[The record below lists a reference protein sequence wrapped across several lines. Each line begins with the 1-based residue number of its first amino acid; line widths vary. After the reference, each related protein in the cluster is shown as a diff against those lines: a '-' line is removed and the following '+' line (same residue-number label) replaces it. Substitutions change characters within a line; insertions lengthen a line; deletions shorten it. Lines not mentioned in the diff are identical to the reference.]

1 MTLVYALGK
10 TIKKRRKYLR
20 MTQPYLAELA
30 GISVNTLYKLER
42 GQGKASLNI
51 LEKILDVLGMEIQI
65 DVNKPVV

>member
-1 MTLVYALGK
+1 
-10 TIKKRRKYLR
+10 